1 MLKVRTATANG
12 TPERFTLSPSG
23 GPAARSGARR
33 EDPQV
38 LDGPSLSS
46 TRYRMF
52 IADPP
57 GVEGNNESC
66 EL

>member
-12 TPERFTLSPSG
+12 TPEGFTLSPSG
-23 GPAARSGARR
+23 GPAVRSAARR
-33 EDPQV
+33 EDLRV

-52 IADPP
+52 IAAPV
-57 GVEGNNESC
+57 VEGNNQSC